1 MSHES
6 RKADQ
11 AGQADAGISSGA
23 DSSRRRPSGEE
34 AGDESTPEART
45 SPDGIEAF
53 RGYRLWRLV
62 AGQLRSHRNDT
73 VWPRGRA
80 LAARARLGTA
90 YWREKINS
98 LGVSVALSMI
108 TATMGAA
115 VLGILYDSAVALL
128 GGPLPLS
135 RGIAA
140 LSVGV
145 SLFVIPVV
153 VHLRR
158 SPLSPVVKARLMG
171 LVVVAGSNT
180 PGIYAMRWQSD
191 VQDWDDQSAPGQALV
206 RGTVWLWGDT
216 IEHEYGV
223 KGEFAYP
230 GAITDVRCFGCHG
243 WVPIEEY
250 SDESEP
256 PLDARCRAG
265 GFSVPEWKPAG
276 LSQLR
281 ASAPQWFEGALPE
294 GHSPA
299 GTRGA

>member
-6 RKADQ
+6 READQ
-11 AGQADAGISSGA
+11 AGQADAGASSGA
-23 DSSRRRPSGEE
+23 GSPRRCPSRETD
-34 AGDESTPEART
+34 GDDSTPAART
-45 SPDGIEAF
+45 SPDGVEAF
-53 RGYRLWRLV
+53 RGYRLWRVV
-62 AGQLRSHRNDT
+62 AGQLRSQRNDT
-73 VWPRGRA
+73 VWPTGRA
-80 LAARARLGTA
+80 LTARAHLETA

-98 LGVSVALSMI
+98 LGVSVALSVF
-108 TATMGAA
+108 TATISTA
-115 VLGILYDSAVALL
+115 VLGVLYDWAVALL

-135 RGIAA
+135 KGLAV

-145 SLFVIPVV
+145 SLLAIFVF

-158 SPLSPVVKARLMG
+158 SPLFPVITTRLMG
-171 LVVVAGSNT
+171 LIVVPGSNT
-180 PGIYAMRWQSD
+180 PGIFAMRWRSD
-191 VQDWDDQSAPGQALV
+191 VQDWDNPSKPGLVVV

-230 GAITDVRCFGCHG
+230 CVITDVRCVGCHG
-243 WVPIEEY
+243 WVPIEGY

-265 GFSVPEWKPAG
+265 GFRVPRWKPAG

-281 ASAPQWFEGALPE
+281 AGAPQWFEAGA
-294 GHSPA
+294 
-299 GTRGA
+299 

>member
-34 AGDESTPEART
+34 AGDDSTPEACT

-158 SPLSPVVKARLMG
+158 SPPVPCGQSQAHGPGRGCGVEHSGHLRDALAVRRPG
-171 LVVVAGSNT
+171 LGR
-180 PGIYAMRWQSD
+180 PI
-191 VQDWDDQSAPGQALV
+191 
-206 RGTVWLWGDT
+206 
-216 IEHEYGV
+216 
-223 KGEFAYP
+223 
-230 GAITDVRCFGCHG
+230 GAWSGPCTRHSLAVGGYH
-243 WVPIEEY
+243 
-250 SDESEP
+250 
-256 PLDARCRAG
+256 RA
-265 GFSVPEWKPAG
+265 
-276 LSQLR
+276 
-281 ASAPQWFEGALPE
+281 
-294 GHSPA
+294 
-299 GTRGA
+299 